1 MGIVVTGPDPVTT
14 RRARIARLVK
24 IGKRLGYTCLLVS
37 IVAFFAAVATDLPAW
52 LVAVAVAGLVAACV
66 ILPVPIIL
74 GYGLHAAEREE
85 RGGRGH

>member
-1 MGIVVTGPDPVTT
+1 MGIVVTGPDPVAA

-37 IVAFFAAVATDLPAW
+37 IIAFFAALTTDFPAW
-52 LVAVAVAGLVAACV
+52 LVAVAIAGLVGACIV
-66 ILPVPIIL
+66 LPVPIIL

-85 RGGRGH
+85 RGGRAH